1 MHQGKAL
8 QVGSPTEIYE
18 RPNSRFVADFIG
30 ETNFLPGTFVGGEGH
45 RATVDCG
52 GLRVVAET
60 EHTPAPGA
68 AVTVAVRP
76 EKIRVHLEPVT
87 HTPNC
92 FAAQIEK
99 VVYIGTDTHFQMRL
113 GNGVLIRVRQ
123 QNLISTPDP
132 TAYFGGQTSV
142 YAVWPPESA
151 QVLME

>member
-1 MHQGKAL
+1 M
-8 QVGSPTEIYE
+8 
-18 RPNSRFVADFIG
+18 
-30 ETNFLPGTFVGGEGH
+30 
-45 RATVDCG
+45 VDCG
-52 GLRVVAET
+52 NPLQGDNLRVVAET
-60 EHTPAPGA
+60 DRAPAPGT

-87 HTPNC
+87 NTPNC

-113 GNGVLIRVRQ
+113 GNGVMLRVRQ

-151 QVLME
+151 QVLVE